1 MDGGADTWLLVVNG
15 DPTSKAQMEVCRAHR
30 GVGPSGFIECD
41 AEENRDA
48 PICATVDYFPAF
60 CNTKLQTCTYG
71 RRDTRESLAELKTLA
86 PSVQTRVPEPRRTST
101 RG

>member
-1 MDGGADTWLLVVNG
+1 MDDDSWLLIVNG
-15 DPTSKAQMEVCRAHR
+15 DLISKTQMEVCRAHR

-60 CNTKLQTCTYG
+60 CNTKRQTCTYG
-71 RRDTRESLAELKTLA
+71 LRDTHEALAALKTLA
-86 PSVQTRVPEPRRTST
+86 PSTQAILPGPRQST
-101 RG
+101 TQG